1 MCMPVNWKLT
11 NNIQLFIILWGF
23 CLFILFH
30 FWKHWNNLLSHS
42 SCIPECLV
50 FPYLLLEKPCFLYHF
65 SIWCFCCSFSFSFS
79 FFFSNH
85 PQLFISNFQITCFQL
100 SHTFMSRLQ
109 TTFIKFLIISTPLT
123 NAEVLFVCPMTI
135 RTSYHHC
142 KKSYKIKQNKTNK
155 TTKTTNMSVCFY

>member
-1 MCMPVNWKLT
+1 M
-11 NNIQLFIILWGF
+11 
-23 CLFILFH
+23 
-30 FWKHWNNLLSHS
+30 HS
-42 SCIPECLV
+42 RMSCIPLSPFGKTLFPLPFFYLV
-50 FPYLLLEKPCFLYHF
+50 LLLLFFFFFFLF
-65 SIWCFCCSFSFSFS
+65 FF

-155 TTKTTNMSVCFY
+155 TTKTTNMSVCFH